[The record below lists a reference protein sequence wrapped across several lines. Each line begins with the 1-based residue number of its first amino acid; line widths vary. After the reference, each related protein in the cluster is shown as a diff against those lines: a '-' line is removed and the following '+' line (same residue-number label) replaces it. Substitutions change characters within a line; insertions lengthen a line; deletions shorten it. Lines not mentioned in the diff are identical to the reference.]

1 MGVTDEDNDVEVQL
15 QRVSAR
21 VIQELQIS
29 IPLFLRKNHP
39 GNPSHERIRRFVKQ
53 SSTAKIERL
62 VDTFQEWPQLL
73 DPTLERVV
81 QPLVTAFVEYLH
93 AHAKFYR
100 ERSRMK
106 PADPLPRAICK
117 ILYTLCK
124 VRGPKVIARFFTN
137 EPATLEPMLDAFDL
151 WNHSAQ
157 DGKFPEQ
164 LIWEEKYAMLLWLSH
179 LTLTPFDLESI
190 STPDEGKYGF
200 LPGKFSI
207 PPKIPVVARRLLAL
221 GLRYISSAS
230 KEREA
235 AVSLLVRLSLRPD
248 MQHLQL
254 HRQFVE
260 WVLSSLADPVDGNTH
275 DTTYFHA
282 GILSYLADFLRSGD
296 SRIVASFLYPIF
308 QCMQAITVKRV
319 GTADDILGSAV
330 VRKLVIKIHRHLA
343 LHLHSYASSSVIN
356 QFDDPDL
363 LGSIIDYL
371 LISLGDKDNPV
382 RLTASKSVSVVAQR
396 LDKELTSQLV
406 DDIAQRLKEN
416 TVFERP
422 ETFTTDNGIHGE
434 SPATARR
441 GLSAVDPLNW
451 HGLVLTL
458 SHLIFRHCAPQE
470 NLSTIIG
477 LLVDAL
483 DFEQRSPTGTSHGA
497 GVRDAACF
505 GIWSLARKYST
516 AELLC
521 IPTSNVHPRALYQ
534 EFHSVIEFL
543 AAELVITATLDPE
556 GNIRRGASAALQELV
571 GRHPDLV
578 PNGIGIIQVV
588 DYHAVGL
595 RSRAMNDVTL
605 QAAAL
610 GALYLKAISVGMFS
624 WRAIKSPIAA
634 VRRDAADV
642 VGHIIRLYSHDST
655 ILLLLR
661 LPMASDNPMAGQ
673 LETPRQRTIDEWHG
687 LYLAHA
693 AAIREGCFKGSV
705 LVRCLP
711 TTMGNLL
718 LLEDHGI
725 FGIKDIV
732 AHGKESELAIEALCM
747 LLVAASS
754 QSRHNIMLD
763 QARYE
768 VDILHSCIK
777 HCTGQTLDVVR
788 SAAASVIG
796 MLEEQGQQLLIRSW
810 LLDVQGGRNDQLRS
824 GGSNVNLITMIGT
837 VLQLPELKAVP
848 ADLMALQ
855 IDILVALLSNGS
867 RIDTKCAVFHILQ
880 CHCWATDARLDLY
893 LKLNEGGDHSH
904 LKEYLKRPLIDS
916 LKDHTIDSRGDIG
929 SEVRIAATEIISRTS
944 EALQWDDSFSH
955 EAFGIVY
962 GLSVEKLD
970 KVRGCAWSCIRSN
983 RLASVK
989 DMQQSA
995 SWSTTSVDYLTFMLN
1010 LGKRDRLIVPMIR
1023 GFVTIASVGSE
1034 MLVRN
1039 SRVALIN
1046 FLDGCSPD
1054 EVLTLRVSL
1063 TQIIQSE
1070 VPKGRLLRP
1079 GLEVFSFLLDVDPA
1093 GQEQAPLCQW
1103 RALLE
1108 VLPQVHT
1115 STDLPTLQALV
1126 GVYAGLIQYPSIRL
1140 TAADALWMAVS
1151 NPMLKTLDLSQPA
1164 SILRPDVQ
1172 EALKFS
1178 QRAIRNRD

>member
-1 MGVTDEDNDVEVQL
+1 MFQ
-15 QRVSAR
+15 
-21 VIQELQIS
+21 
-29 IPLFLRKNHP
+29 
-39 GNPSHERIRRFVKQ
+39 
-53 SSTAKIERL
+53 

-81 QPLVTAFVEYLH
+81 QPLVTAFVDYLQ

-100 ERSRMK
+100 DRSPTK
-106 PADPLPRAICK
+106 PVDPLPRAICK
-117 ILYTLCK
+117 ILYTFCK

-151 WNHSAQ
+151 WNDSAH

-164 LIWEEKYAMLLWLSH
+164 LIWEEKYVMLLWLSH
-179 LTLTPFDLESI
+179 LALTPFDLESI
-190 STPDEGKYGF
+190 STPDEGKYCS

-207 PPKIPVVARRLLAL
+207 PPQIPVVARRLFAL
-221 GLRYISSAS
+221 GLRYLSSAS

-248 MQHLQL
+248 MQDLQL
-254 HRQFVE
+254 HRRSVE
-260 WVLSSLADPVDGNTH
+260 WVLSSLAHPVDGNTH
-275 DTTYFHA
+275 DTTYFNA

-296 SRIVASFLYPIF
+296 SRTVASFLYPIF
-308 QCMQAITVKRV
+308 QCMQAITVERV

-330 VRKLVIKIHRHLA
+330 VRKLVIKIYRHLA
-343 LHLHSYASSSVIN
+343 LHLLSKASSSVIN

-396 LDKELTSQLV
+396 LDTELTSQLV

-422 ETFTTDNGIHGE
+422 ETFTTDSGIHAEG
-434 SPATARR
+434 PATARR
-441 GLSAVDPLNW
+441 DLSAVDPLSW

-483 DFEQRSPTGTSHGA
+483 DFEQRSSTGTSHGA

-521 IPTSNVHPRALYQ
+521 IPTSNVHPRVLYQ

-578 PNGIGIIQVV
+578 LNGIGIIQVV

-595 RSRAMNDVTL
+595 RSRAMNAVTL

-610 GALYLKAISVGMFS
+610 GALYLKAISVGMLS
-624 WRAIKSPIAA
+624 WRAIQSPIAA

-642 VGHIIRLYSHDST
+642 VGHIIRLYSPEST

-661 LPMASDNPMAGQ
+661 LPMALDNPMAGQ

-693 AAIREGCFKGSV
+693 AAIREGCFKSSV

-711 TTMGNLL
+711 TTMGNLF
-718 LLEDHGI
+718 LLEDHGM
-725 FGIKDIV
+725 FGTKDIV

-754 QSRHNIMLD
+754 QSRQNIILD
-763 QARYE
+763 QARYH

-788 SAAASVIG
+788 SAAASVVG

-810 LLDVQGGRNDQLRS
+810 LLDIQGGRNDQLRS
-824 GGSNVNLITMIGT
+824 GGSNVNLITVIGT

-855 IDILVALLSNGS
+855 IDVLVALLSNGS
-867 RIDTKCAVFHILQ
+867 RIDTKCAVLKF
-880 CHCWATDARLDLY
+880 LY
-893 LKLNEGGDHSH
+893 LPVF
-904 LKEYLKRPLIDS
+904 YLVCRFSIFSNAIAGPLMHD
-916 LKDHTIDSRGDIG
+916 
-929 SEVRIAATEIISRTS
+929 
-944 EALQWDDSFSH
+944 
-955 EAFGIVY
+955 
-962 GLSVEKLD
+962 
-970 KVRGCAWSCIRSN
+970 
-983 RLASVK
+983 
-989 DMQQSA
+989 
-995 SWSTTSVDYLTFMLN
+995 
-1010 LGKRDRLIVPMIR
+1010 LI
-1023 GFVTIASVGSE
+1023 
-1034 MLVRN
+1034 
-1039 SRVALIN
+1039 
-1046 FLDGCSPD
+1046 CY
-1054 EVLTLRVSL
+1054 
-1063 TQIIQSE
+1063 
-1070 VPKGRLLRP
+1070 
-1079 GLEVFSFLLDVDPA
+1079 
-1093 GQEQAPLCQW
+1093 
-1103 RALLE
+1103 
-1108 VLPQVHT
+1108 
-1115 STDLPTLQALV
+1115 PT
-1126 GVYAGLIQYPSIRL
+1126 Y
-1140 TAADALWMAVS
+1140 
-1151 NPMLKTLDLSQPA
+1151 
-1164 SILRPDVQ
+1164 
-1172 EALKFS
+1172 
-1178 QRAIRNRD
+1178 

>member
-1 MGVTDEDNDVEVQL
+1 MGITDEDTDVEVQL
-15 QRVSAR
+15 QRVSAK
-21 VIQELQIS
+21 VIQELQTS

-39 GNPSHERIRRFVKQ
+39 GTPSHERIRRFVKQ

-73 DPTLERVV
+73 DSTLERVV
-81 QPLVTAFVEYLH
+81 QPLVTAFVEYLQ

-100 ERSRMK
+100 ERSPMK
-106 PADPLPRAICK
+106 PVDPLPRAICK

-124 VRGPKVIARFFTN
+124 VRGPKVIARFFTS

-164 LIWEEKYAMLLWLSH
+164 LIWEEKYVMLLWLSH
-179 LTLTPFDLESI
+179 LALTPFDLESI
-190 STPDEGKYGF
+190 STPDEGKYCS

-207 PPKIPVVARRLLAL
+207 PPKIPVVARSLLAL
-221 GLRYISSAS
+221 GLRYLSSAS

-254 HRQFVE
+254 HRLSVE

-275 DTTYFHA
+275 DTTYFNA

-296 SRIVASFLYPIF
+296 SRTVASFLYPIF

-343 LHLHSYASSSVIN
+343 LHLHSEASSSVIN

-371 LISLGDKDNPV
+371 LISLGDKDNLV

-396 LDKELTSQLV
+396 LDTELTSQLV
-406 DDIAQRLKEN
+406 DDIAQRLEEN
-416 TVFERP
+416 TVLERP
-422 ETFTTDNGIHGE
+422 ETFATNGSIHGE
-434 SPATARR
+434 GPATARR
-441 GLSAVDPLNW
+441 DLSAVDPLSW

-521 IPTSNVHPRALYQ
+521 ITTSNVHPRALYQ

-543 AAELVITATLDPE
+543 ATELVITATLDPE

-578 PNGIGIIQVV
+578 PNGIGIIQIV

-610 GALYLKAISVGMFS
+610 GALYLKAISVGMLS
-624 WRAIKSPIAA
+624 WRAIKSPVAA

-642 VGHIIRLYSHDST
+642 VGHIIRRYSPDST
-655 ILLLLR
+655 ILPLLR
-661 LPMASDNPMAGQ
+661 LPMSLDNPMARQ
-673 LETPRQRTIDEWHG
+673 IDIPRQRTIDEWHG

-711 TTMGNLL
+711 TTMGNLF

-725 FGIKDIV
+725 FGIQDIV
-732 AHGKESELAIEALCM
+732 AHGKESELAIEALY
-747 LLVAASS
+747 
-754 QSRHNIMLD
+754 
-763 QARYE
+763 QARYD

-796 MLEEQGQQLLIRSW
+796 MLEEQGQQLLIRRW
-810 LLDVQGGRNDQLRS
+810 LLDIQGGRNDQLRS
-824 GGSNVNLITMIGT
+824 GGSNVNLITVIGT

-855 IDILVALLSNGS
+855 IDVLVALLSNGS
-867 RIDTKCAVFHILQ
+867 RIDTKCAVIHILQ
-880 CHCWATDARLDLY
+880 CHCWATDAR
-893 LKLNEGGDHSH
+893 GGYSH
-904 LKEYLKRPLIDS
+904 LKDYFKKPLIDS
-916 LKDHTIDSRGDIG
+916 LNDHTVDSRGDIG
-929 SEVRIAATEIISRTS
+929 SEIRIAATEIISRTK
-944 EALQWDDSFSH
+944 EALQWDGSFSQK
-955 EAFGIVY
+955 AFGIVY

-983 RLASVK
+983 RLASVE
-989 DMQQSA
+989 DMQRSA
-995 SWSTTSVDYLTFMLN
+995 SWSTTSVEYLTFMLN
-1010 LGKRDRLIVPMIR
+1010 LGKRDRLLVPMIR

-1063 TQIIQSE
+1063 AQIIQSE
-1070 VPKGRLLRP
+1070 VPNGRLLRP
-1079 GLEVFSFLLDVDPA
+1079 GLDVFSFLLDVDPA
-1093 GQEQAPLCQW
+1093 GQEHAPFYQW
-1103 RALLE
+1103 RALLDA
-1108 VLPQVHT
+1108 LPK
-1115 STDLPTLQALV
+1115 
-1126 GVYAGLIQYPSIRL
+1126 IRL
-1140 TAADALWMAVS
+1140 TAADALWMAVP
-1151 NPMLKTLDLSQPA
+1151 NPLLKTLDLSQPT